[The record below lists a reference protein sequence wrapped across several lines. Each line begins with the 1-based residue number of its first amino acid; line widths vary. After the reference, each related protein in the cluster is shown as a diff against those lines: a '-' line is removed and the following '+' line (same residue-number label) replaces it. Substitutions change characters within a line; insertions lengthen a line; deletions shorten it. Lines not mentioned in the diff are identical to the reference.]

1 MGLLN
6 INNGVSQE
14 KGITYTVIIDD
25 ISNDFGDVSNNTY
38 FLDKQT
44 QLVYYKNST
53 GDLVSIYEQG
63 GSNLTGSA
71 GNGLTYNTTTN
82 QIDLGGDI
90 GIDPDPT
97 KNDLYFTPVSHG
109 IYINYGLTSDGYAST
124 FTSSGLVE
132 TYRIDTIRTHTWAG
146 YENMIGPFNNGN
158 HLPGNPAR
166 EGVFE
171 KQGPNTYIKSYQ
183 NLTPSFDSNSK
194 YVSAFTGDGVTHYI
208 SESLNSTYRT
218 IFDTHTGTVQP
229 LIKSRSTHVLDNF
242 TWEVSNEDTVDPT
255 IERSTSFVIRRT
267 DIGASVPSDDGSNMG
282 IFVLRSD
289 TINLMDGTNSG
300 IMTAPD
306 WVFIGKFGGSGLE
319 LGSGTFPSGNKFKDG
334 SNDKK
339 GIKYSGF
346 GETPVDE
353 DTGVGADY
361 STLVNTSLVPKK
373 YVDDAIL
380 NTNNIYN
387 TDGSLTGD
395 RTIDLDGNSLTF
407 NKNYDTNKDFII
419 NSYPYPSHQNPY
431 FKINRYGGIEIIS
444 ADAVIKGNA
453 ITVIDGIGGSDKIF
467 EIGRRGGGSWN
478 GNSRTIIIGQETSS
492 SWKFAQ
498 SFNDGYISF
507 SNGNNW
513 TDNEQ
518 IRFDLRNNTNP
529 ELTFLRNAQGSS
541 GNRFIVRN
549 DTTYETNHGISKE
562 QISLQGNTLIKG
574 DSGLERTPY
583 NFKIVNSSDDNTF
596 VTNDDKSIEVYG
608 RTELLSKE
616 HGILLNRVDVSEMN
630 SISASDNE
638 IVYNTELESLYRYDD
653 PSGSWIALASGYGM
667 VGVVRDS
674 DNGVPTFYSDL
685 QSALDTCKTLDSY
698 NTVTLYSNHTT
709 TTGIIIDNTF
719 EYKHLTINFNGFK
732 IENTQSDDTH
742 CLTIGGLIVGATTVL
757 LDGSLIRENGT
768 TGKCVQHDGGTRNIR
783 MSKMYIY
790 NENHITLGFAAST
803 DGEYD
808 FGGSIFETGPSATI
822 NTLRGSYSM
831 FKNFTAISNSSI
843 GALFLTN
850 GAKATNFTVIN
861 KSTGA
866 GITTQSS
873 CIASNFYAESNSG
886 NAVGSGIFSNF
897 VAKSVSGVAVNGPI
911 EAHDFVA
918 TTGDNIAVNI
928 GGENV
933 SNFRAENNSST
944 NACVY
949 MSNTEECVQVY
960 AKNKGSGYAIH
971 VFRNQANRSF
981 SYNRITAISEGGI
994 AANLSSNTGFKIL
1007 FSHCEFVSKWNDVG
1021 GHSVRISGNDTVLTN
1036 CSFRVNNVG
1045 ANNITSDSA
1054 ITTKVTNSTFDGA
1067 TTPINSNVTLSNIQ
1081 ETTSTATFTI
1091 NADEEKMGVLTS
1103 MDTDTTIA
1111 APTGTPL
1118 QGQKLILRFKDDGTP
1133 RTLTWDV
1140 IFRSIGVT
1148 LPTTT
1153 TSNKT
1158 LYLGFV
1164 YNTTDTQWDC
1174 VAVNEEA

>member
-63 GSNLTGSA
+63 GSDITGSA

-97 KNDLYFTPVSHG
+97 KNDLYFTPVSNG
-109 IYINYGLTSDGYAST
+109 IYINYGLTPDGYAST

-183 NLTPSFDSNSK
+183 NLTPSFDSNSE
-194 YVSAFTGDGVTHYI
+194 YVSGYTGDGVTHYI

-218 IFDTHTGTVQP
+218 ILDTHTGNVQP
-229 LIKSRSTHVLDNF
+229 LTQSRSTHVLGNF
-242 TWEVSNEDTVDPT
+242 TWEVSNEDTIDAT
-255 IERSTSFVIRRT
+255 IQRTSSAYLLRTTFGATIPNSDGTKTGLFFISSDNLNLTTGDNYGLTTVPNQVI
-267 DIGASVPSDDGSNMG
+267 IGNLSGSSLWIATGSDDTKYVEAS
-282 IFVLRSD
+282 
-289 TINLMDGTNSG
+289 TN
-300 IMTAPD
+300 
-306 WVFIGKFGGSGLE
+306 
-319 LGSGTFPSGNKFKDG
+319 
-334 SNDKK
+334 KK
-339 GIKYSGF
+339 GIRYTGF
-346 GETPVDE
+346 GETPAEE
-353 DTGVGADY
+353 DTGIGADY

-387 TDGSLTGD
+387 TDDSLTSN
-395 RTIDLDGNSLTF
+395 RIIDLDNNSLTF
-407 NKNYDTNKDFII
+407 EKGTVEIKGTGITTDTTLAFYNGDITPKKNWEFLDNGTIQTEHNTSLFKVSKGFRVIHQGFATGTNPTTDDRFNNFWFEGTGSLNSTRFYIRSGDGTDITSGSSILYLQGGSISQSSITGDMNIQTPNLINMGETIVSRLSVGVGEARTSFDAKYSSDGTLSSDFDSRFDPWVFQS
-419 NSYPYPSHQNPY
+419 NYPSTVAFNL
-431 FKINRYGGIEIIS
+431 I
-444 ADAVIKGNA
+444 GN
-453 ITVIDGIGGSDKIF
+453 D
-467 EIGRRGGGSWN
+467 
-478 GNSRTIIIGQETSS
+478 
-492 SWKFAQ
+492 
-498 SFNDGYISF
+498 
-507 SNGNNW
+507 SNGVKIEFKNNSG
-513 TDNEQ
+513 TTKAHIKNNNVSG
-518 IRFDLRNNTNP
+518 DL
-529 ELTFLRNAQGSS
+529 EIS
-541 GNRFIVRN
+541 
-549 DTTYETNHGISKE
+549 TTGDIILDDY
-562 QISLQGNTLIKG
+562 TLINEK
-574 DSGLERTPY
+574 LEL
-583 NFKIVNSSDDNTF
+583 SSKD
-596 VTNDDKSIEVYG
+596 
-608 RTELLSKE
+608 

-732 IENTQSDDTH
+732 IENNQSDDTH

-768 TGKCVQHDGGTRNIR
+768 TGKCIQHDANIRNVR

-790 NENHITLGFAAST
+790 NENYLTLGFAAST

-808 FGGSIFETGPSATI
+808 FGGSIFETGPSATL

-843 GALFLTN
+843 GALFLSN

-861 KSTGA
+861 KSTGD

-944 NACVY
+944 HACVY

-960 AKNKGSGYAIH
+960 AKNKGSGYAIN

-994 AANLSSNTGFKIL
+994 AANLSSNPGFKIL

-1036 CSFRVNNVG
+1036 CSFRVNNIG
-1045 ANNITSDSA
+1045 ANNITSDSS
-1054 ITTKVTNSTFDGA
+1054 ITTKVANSTFDGA
-1067 TTPINSNVTLSNIQ
+1067 TTPINSNVTLSN
-1081 ETTSTATFTI
+1081 TFTSDPYGNI
-1091 NADEEKMGVLTS
+1091 
-1103 MDTDTTIA
+1103 
-1111 APTGTPL
+1111 
-1118 QGQKLILRFKDDGTP
+1118 
-1133 RTLTWDV
+1133 TL
-1140 IFRSIGVT
+1140 
-1148 LPTTT
+1148 
-1153 TSNKT
+1153 
-1158 LYLGFV
+1158 
-1164 YNTTDTQWDC
+1164 
-1174 VAVNEEA
+1174 